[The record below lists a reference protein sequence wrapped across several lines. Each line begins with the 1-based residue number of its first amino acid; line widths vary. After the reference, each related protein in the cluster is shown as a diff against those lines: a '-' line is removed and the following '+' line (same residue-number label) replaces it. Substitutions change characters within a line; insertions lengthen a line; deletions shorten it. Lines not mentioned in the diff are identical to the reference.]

1 MLWVRRRFVWMCR
14 GLGWRSARC
23 VVSSTVDV
31 VKFRWAINRRAMLG
45 ALPAVRT
52 LSWKC
57 ETTFIRELGAERAG
71 TRYICTLVY
80 LPVLAPCWQE
90 IGGVGASVPSLALHV
105 GVRRNWRGEDYCNR
119 RCRSPCARINA
130 RRIRRCSMREVLN
143 RCKLGVCVRERICRG
158 HARNGALAPAGKR
171 SGPGGG
177 EDGTVHE
184 YIHNLSVDFHASWV
198 CSRGH
203 HARCDSAGR
212 RRLQC
217 APSAVYWLRW
227 GCLHGDKRDPGAGWC
242 TVVCDI
248 IYWRVCIGR
257 EASSARRS
265 GGATVPCDGGPR
277 GTAWD

>member
-1 MLWVRRRFVWMCR
+1 MYPC
-14 GLGWRSARC
+14 
-23 VVSSTVDV
+23 
-31 VKFRWAINRRAMLG
+31 
-45 ALPAVRT
+45 
-52 LSWKC
+52 
-57 ETTFIRELGAERAG
+57 
-71 TRYICTLVY
+71 
-80 LPVLAPCWQE
+80 VLAPCWQE

-130 RRIRRCSMREVLN
+130 RGIRRCSMWEVLN

-203 HARCDSAGR
+203 HARCDTARG
-212 RRLQC
+212 
-217 APSAVYWLRW
+217 AAAAAV
-227 GCLHGDKRDPGAGWC
+227 C
-242 TVVCDI
+242 TVRCLLAPLGMSA
-248 IYWRVCIGR
+248 WRQ
-257 EASSARRS
+257 E
-265 GGATVPCDGGPR
+265 GPGSR
-277 GTAWD
+277 MVHCSL